1 MSERILQVVEEV
13 KQASVA
19 LVEARK
25 DLENAEEALNKL
37 DAVYAEAKDKYT
49 AVERKLRGVIYE
61 ETQINE

>member
-49 AVERKLRGVIYE
+49 AVERKLRCVIYE
-61 ETQINE
+61 ETQT